1 MTSCT
6 GCSDSRFLVAKPIND
21 RDESANALAS
31 RPMIRPVSGPRPVR
45 PLEALR
51 QSSEQ
56 IRKAAEL
63 LADLA
68 DDTADLELPS
78 AAATL
83 AGDLGQARRDATI
96 LQAQRGFAAGLRLSQ
111 AQEQPETR

>member
-1 MTSCT
+1 
-6 GCSDSRFLVAKPIND
+6 
-21 RDESANALAS
+21 
-31 RPMIRPVSGPRPVR
+31 MIRPVPGPRPVR

-83 AGDLGQARRDATI
+83 SGDLARERLEATI

-111 AQEQPETR
+111 AQNHPETP